1 MQSNNYINQENIIE
15 KNNNEKNNN
24 EQYKNVKKER
34 KIKKIYS
41 DLIIL
46 DVHISCDIFYM
57 YSYKIPLDRS
67 EYNVNNEN
75 KNELFIKLS
84 NYICNYV
91 TEELY
96 NHLYRC
102 NDTEMIN
109 ILKEISPKFH
119 IHSLTIDDIL
129 YPNKSTN
136 NHVNS
141 DGRIFICTHC

>member
-1 MQSNNYINQENIIE
+1 MQSNNYINEQNIIE
-15 KNNNEKNNN
+15 KNNNEQDKNINI
-24 EQYKNVKKER
+24 KKER

-57 YSYKIPLDRS
+57 YSYKIPVDRS

-96 NHLYRC
+96 NHLYRS
-102 NDTEMIN
+102 NDT
-109 ILKEISPKFH
+109 
-119 IHSLTIDDIL
+119 
-129 YPNKSTN
+129 
-136 NHVNS
+136 
-141 DGRIFICTHC
+141 